1 VLLVHERGAILA
13 SFTEKSDDFAQTFVA
28 SGTFGFIPG
37 HPSASTQP
45 LYGFFLVP
53 IYWIAGRHWWSVG
66 GAQILVAVAVAL
78 LVYEIGRRI
87 LSRSAGLLAALA
99 TTLHPYLV
107 WHDIHVNREILDQL
121 LGAAMVLLA
130 LLAARR
136 GSLWLAA
143 ALGAVAGLAILS
155 NTRLALLPLVLAGY
169 LLWRLGRAAV
179 VPAVL
184 VLAVAA
190 ITVAP
195 WVVRN
200 RVQVGCWSIT
210 TDARALW
217 KANTM
222 QTYDILA
229 RGGWIDDVPP
239 LPGAPRYTPEM
250 QGAKWKVDHVL
261 LPVDECAQQRF
272 YEAKVEDFWR
282 EHPGEKARLAGQ
294 ATAMLWSPVARSDAA
309 GASEGG
315 GSLARRLVEPVYM
328 GIVYALA
335 AVGLFLVP
343 RALGVLAVS
352 FLAYET
358 LAAAVFAGTTRYR
371 VPWDFLLML
380 LAAAAVTRLP
390 LLRRPSSQE
399 R

>member
-1 VLLVHERGAILA
+1 VLLHERGAILA
-13 SFTEKSDDFAQTFVA
+13 SFTEKSDDFAQSFVA
-28 SGTFGFIPG
+28 NGTFGFIAG

-53 IYWIAGRHWWSVG
+53 VYWLLGRHWWSVG
-66 GAQILVAVAVAL
+66 GAQILVAVAAAL
-78 LVYEIGRRI
+78 LVYEIGRRF
-87 LSRSAGLLAALA
+87 LSKRAGLLAALGA
-99 TTLHPYLV
+99 TLHPYLV
-107 WHDIHVNREILDQL
+107 WHDVHVNREILDQL

-136 GSLWLAA
+136 GSVWLAA
-143 ALGAVAGLAILS
+143 ALGVVAGLSILS
-155 NTRLALLPLVLAGY
+155 NTRLVLLPLVLAGY
-169 LLWRLGRAAV
+169 LVWRLGRAAL
-179 VPAVL
+179 VPAALLL
-184 VLAVAA
+184 VVAA
-190 ITVAP
+190 LSVAP

-200 RVQVGCWSIT
+200 RVQLGCWSIT

-217 KANTM
+217 KANTL
-222 QTYDILA
+222 QTYDVLA

-239 LPGAPRYTPEM
+239 LPNAPWTPEM

-261 LPVDECAQQRF
+261 LPVDECAQQRL
-272 YEAKVEDFWR
+272 YEGKVEDFWR

-294 ATAMLWSPVARSDAA
+294 ATAMLWSPVARSDSE
-309 GASEGG
+309 ASAGG

-328 GIVYALA
+328 GIAFALA

-343 RALGVLAVS
+343 RALAVLAVA

-371 VPWDFLLML
+371 VPWDFVLML
-380 LAAAAVTRLP
+380 LVAAAVTMLPSRLP
-390 LLRRPSSQE
+390 SLRRSSHD

>member
-1 VLLVHERGAILA
+1 LLHERGAILA
-13 SFTEKSDDFAQTFVA
+13 AFTEKSDDFAQSFVA
-28 SGTFGFIPG
+28 NGTFGFIAG

-53 IYWIAGRHWWSVG
+53 VYWIAGRHWWSVG
-66 GAQILVAVAVAL
+66 GAQIVVAVAAAL
-78 LVYEIGRRI
+78 LVYEIGRRF
-87 LSRSAGLLAALA
+87 LSRRAGLLAALGA
-99 TTLHPYLV
+99 TLHPYLV
-107 WHDIHVNREILDQL
+107 WHDVHVNREILDQL
-121 LGAAMVLLA
+121 LGAALVLLA

-143 ALGAVAGLAILS
+143 ALGAVAGLSILS

-169 LLWRLGRAAV
+169 LVWRLRRAAL
-179 VPAVL
+179 VPAAL
-184 VLAVAA
+184 VLAAA
-190 ITVAP
+190 ALAVAP

-200 RVQVGCWSIT
+200 RVQLGCWSIT

-217 KANTM
+217 KANTL

-229 RGGWIDDVPP
+229 RGGWIDDVPS
-239 LPGAPRYTPEM
+239 LPGSPPTPEM

-272 YEAKVEDFWR
+272 YEGKVEDFWR

-294 ATAMLWSPVARSDAA
+294 ATAMLWSPVARSDSE
-309 GASEGG
+309 ASAGG

-328 GIVYALA
+328 GIAFALA

-343 RALGVLAVS
+343 RAFAVLAVAL
-352 FLAYET
+352 LAYET

-371 VPWDFLLML
+371 VPWDFVLML

-390 LLRRPSSQE
+390 SLRRPSSHD